1 MLSRDCATTQR
12 RIVVIEESTPR
23 ESEVVLVTGAA
34 GTIGS
39 MLRRSL
45 VRRGRHLRLL
55 DTAAQD
61 PLAPGEDADLIVG
74 SFLDAAVMADA
85 CRDAVAVVHLGG
97 LSTNDFEWD
106 EYLDVNI
113 NGTRVVLEAARVAGV
128 PRVIYASSNHAV
140 GFHPIADEAVAPDY
154 LFPRPDSLYGV
165 SKVAG
170 ESLCSL
176 YHDRYGLDVVCLR
189 IGSYRERPADIRQ
202 LWSWLSPGD
211 CTRLFEAAMTIQ
223 RPGFRVV
230 WGVSANRRAAVTLDE
245 AHAIGYYPL
254 DDAEVFADEIISKN
268 DDGGRDDPPFIGGSY
283 TLPNS

>member
-1 MLSRDCATTQR
+1 M
-12 RIVVIEESTPR
+12 IEESTPR

-55 DTAAQD
+55 DTAAQN

-268 DDGGRDDPPFIGGSY
+268 DDGGRDDRPFIGGSY